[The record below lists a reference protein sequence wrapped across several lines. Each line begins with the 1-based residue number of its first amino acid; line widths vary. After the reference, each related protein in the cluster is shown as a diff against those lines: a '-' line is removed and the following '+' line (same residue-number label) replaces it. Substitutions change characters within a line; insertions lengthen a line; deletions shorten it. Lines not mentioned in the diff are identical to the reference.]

1 VGTKK
6 NNSVY
11 LIVIALGGAM
21 AISLSS
27 LYVALKL
34 GALPWPTVFA
44 ALSAYGLL
52 RILRRPDINDANC
65 AQAAISAGGLVAGG
79 LAFTLPALWMLQA
92 DAAITTFEVTC
103 LALAGGLIGW
113 FFASLLRCEVLD
125 KQKLPFPMGQAAAEV
140 LQSSAGGTHSRLLFG
155 SLFAAGA
162 LTLMRDWLKLF
173 PEALVITI
181 RNFPVG
187 VWVSPMAVGVG
198 YVLGA
203 SYCLYWAGGMLAGV
217 LWMITSA
224 DPEALFIKNSIGI
237 GMITGGGI
245 GTVLINLQFSSA
257 KMHVS
262 AKKRDWLILALAYLL
277 LGCSGLGWLTTLVL
291 IIVTFIACRIAMQ
304 LTGQTAINPMDLLGL
319 MTVLIMS
326 TFFNLAVK
334 PMIMTAVVAAVAC
347 AVAGDTLQDLKS
359 GLLLGTSQRKQLQF
373 ALLGT
378 VVGALVASSAILIL
392 HEEYGVF
399 GGVSE
404 FAAPQAAAIAAMLG
418 GEFHTMVFFVA
429 LAVGVIGV
437 FCRQPMMLVGLG
449 VYLPT
454 PLSAAIVLGGGVHYV
469 AKRYGEKTESQ
480 LSHVAAGCLGGEG
493 IAGMLYALYRAIIG

>member
-1 VGTKK
+1 MKNSNVPVLLIAIVGA
-6 NNSVY
+6 V
-11 LIVIALGGAM
+11 

-52 RILRRPDINDANC
+52 RLLKRPDINEANC

-92 DAAITTFEVTC
+92 DASISRFEVTC
-103 LALAGGLIGW
+103 LALAGGLAGW
-113 FFASLLRCEVLD
+113 FFASILRHEVLD
-125 KQKLPFPMGQAAAEV
+125 KQQMPFPMGQAAAEV
-140 LQSSAGGTHSRLLFG
+140 LESSAGGAHSRLLFS
-155 SLFAAGA
+155 SLFVAGA
-162 LTLMRDWLKLF
+162 VTLMRDWLKLF
-173 PEALVITI
+173 PAALIIPI
-181 RNFPVG
+181 RSFPVG
-187 VWVSPMAVGVG
+187 IWISPMAVGVG

-203 SYCLYWAGGMLAGV
+203 GYCLYWAGGMVAGV
-217 LWMITSA
+217 VWMIASGN
-224 DPEALFIKNSIGI
+224 PEALFIKNSAGI
-237 GMITGGGI
+237 GLITGGGI
-245 GTVLINLQFSSA
+245 GTVLINLQFSRA
-257 KMHVS
+257 KMQIS
-262 AKKRDWLILALAYLL
+262 ARKRDWLILAAAYVL
-277 LGCSGLGWLTTLVL
+277 LGFSGLGWLATLLL
-291 IIVTFIACRIAMQ
+291 IVVTFIACRIAMQ

-326 TFFNLAVK
+326 AIFNLAVK

-359 GLLLGTSQRKQLQF
+359 GLLLGTSQRKQLRF

-378 VVGALVASSAILIL
+378 IVGALVASAAILIL

-418 GEFHTMVFFVA
+418 GEFHSAVFFGA
-429 LAVGVIGV
+429 LVLGVSGV
-437 FCRQPMMLVGLG
+437 LFKQPMMLIGLG

-454 PLSAAIVLGGGVHYV
+454 PLSAAIVLGGVVSYI
-469 AKRYGEKTESQ
+469 AKCYGEHAERQ
-480 LSHVAAGCLGGEG
+480 CSHIAAGCLGGEG
-493 IAGMLYALYRAIIG
+493 IAGMLYALFRAVSG